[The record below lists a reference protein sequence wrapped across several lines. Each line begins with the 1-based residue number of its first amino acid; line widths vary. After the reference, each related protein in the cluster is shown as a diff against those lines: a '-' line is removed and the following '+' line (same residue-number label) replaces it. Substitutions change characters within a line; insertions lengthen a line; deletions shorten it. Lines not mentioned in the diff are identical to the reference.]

1 MAELTKQHKNRTAF
15 IFKIQ
20 PNPVAT
26 NCLCNQLITPS
37 LAVPPASF
45 SLAGDWRY
53 GGGMEDINIKEKGKE
68 RRPKTKE
75 KEKKKKTREGGK

>member
-1 MAELTKQHKNRTAF
+1 
-15 IFKIQ
+15 
-20 PNPVAT
+20 
-26 NCLCNQLITPS
+26 
-37 LAVPPASF
+37 
-45 SLAGDWRY
+45 LAGDWRY